1 MQCFQSPMAV
11 DEKYGSSAFI
21 KGKVSMA
28 CTRHGFSKLLWIG
41 EQKVKEYDKRSN
53 QALSCECRNTS
64 LCQHEIRHRD
74 ELAHIRVLAPQV

>member
-1 MQCFQSPMAV
+1 M
-11 DEKYGSSAFI
+11 DESYGSSAFI

-28 CTRHGFSKLLWIG
+28 CTRHGFSKLLMRK

-53 QALSCECRNTS
+53 RALYCERRSTS

-74 ELAHIRVLAPQV
+74 KARAH